1 MKNQNTNTMT
11 EGKTIAEILEILMRP
26 KTPEEVE
33 AQRLEDQKHF
43 NELHNEFLEQHDWSE
58 APTLQTKQAAAWTRN
73 NILLDSW
80 NQFINCEAK
89 QAEFFGL
96 HPEGKGFR
104 VLNDTRRCDIALNFA
119 HYFLASI
126 EAQVK
131 WIDEEEA
138 KENETKQKSIV

>member
-1 MKNQNTNTMT
+1 MKNQETTTKAKSM
-11 EGKTIAEILEILMRP
+11 EEIMEILMRP

-33 AQRLEDQKHF
+33 AQRLEDRKLW
-43 NELHNEFLEQHDWSE
+43 NELHEQFLDQHDWLEKPSV
-58 APTLQTKQAAAWTRN
+58 QTRSAAAWTRD
-73 NILLDSW
+73 NIVLDSW
-80 NQFINCEAK
+80 NQYINCEARM
-89 QAEFFGL
+89 AEFFGD

-104 VLNDTRRCDIALNFA
+104 WLNDQRRCDIALGFA

-131 WIDEEEA
+131 WIDEEQA